1 MEAGAAPPQESGL
14 MFNSWSG
21 KHHQEVTI
29 PLTRR
34 NTNLLQLS
42 TRCLASIITEC
53 DTDHGTIAVA
63 SRLIN
68 PNDHSD
74 CLRAQMR
81 MWHQGWQPVW
91 GRPHLL
97 DRSWEWYL
105 QNLESSQR
113 EAQRQVTIA

>member
-1 MEAGAAPPQESGL
+1 M
-14 MFNSWSG
+14 
-21 KHHQEVTI
+21 
-29 PLTRR
+29 
-34 NTNLLQLS
+34 
-42 TRCLASIITEC
+42 
-53 DTDHGTIAVA
+53 IATVV
-63 SRLIN
+63 
-68 PNDHSD
+68 
-74 CLRAQMR
+74 CGQMR

>member
-1 MEAGAAPPQESGL
+1 ME
-14 MFNSWSG
+14 
-21 KHHQEVTI
+21 
-29 PLTRR
+29 
-34 NTNLLQLS
+34 LLLLHRELS
-42 TRCLASIITEC
+42 IRM
-53 DTDHGTIAVA
+53 IATVV
-63 SRLIN
+63 
-68 PNDHSD
+68 
-74 CLRAQMR
+74 CGQMR